1 MRKITKWILA
11 IFGVLIII
19 VIIMGAAG
27 YAYISRTLPSDN
39 GTAHISGLGEDVRIV
54 RDQESV
60 PHIIG
65 QSIIDVVAAQG
76 YVHAQDRLWQ
86 METLRMAGQGRLSE
100 MFGEKTVGT
109 DIYLRTLNLAGHA
122 RQSYKLLQPQTRE
135 LLQAYTRGINAYI
148 NRDTRLYEPPL
159 GAEFMI
165 LNHLPEP
172 WEPWQSLLTLKVMA
186 LTLGS
191 NMSSEIKRLALASKG
206 FSSNEID
213 DLVSYNRADNPPP
226 LPDLRKIYGFR
237 PSGKSS
243 LKGSDKNNHLASKTA
258 DRLPGKEVF
267 DLVWPT
273 GITASNNWVVSGSRT
288 KSGKVLLAND
298 PHLGLTAPSIWY
310 LSHLSW
316 VKEGQRHN
324 AIGAS
329 LPSIPLILLGRNDA
343 IAWGFTTSNLD
354 SQDIYLERIN
364 PENDNEYLTDEGW
377 KKFETREEIIK
388 VSGLPDI
395 KHIVRLTR
403 HGPVLPDGFRN
414 LDKYLPVNHVASLK
428 WLALS
433 DQDTSIDAMSKIA
446 DASNVNGFINA
457 SKSLLSPMQSIV
469 VGDREGNIGFVAP
482 ARVAIR
488 SPDNK
493 IMGRA
498 PVPGWLPQ
506 YEWQGF
512 LEFDQLPQYKNP
524 GNGVLYSAN
533 SKFIDPGYQPH
544 ITFDWAEEYRRR
556 RIRRLIVDHNSPHDM
571 ASMMSGQRDDYST
584 ALVEFRDES
593 IGQLQAGVS
602 VNRNIISAI
611 KNWDGHMTREGN
623 IPLIMMAWFK
633 TLSEDLL
640 KDDLGDEY
648 ALFARGNISVIL
660 DILRSGGS
668 RDWCDDQ
675 NRVGRQSCSIIVFE
689 SFKKAIANLRKEYGD
704 DWTSWQ
710 WGEAHIAYGEHQPF
724 ANVPPMDKLFNVEI
738 QSAGGP
744 YTLLRG
750 QTELGENK
758 PYYNRHASSYRAI
771 YDFADLNNSRY
782 IQTTGQSGNFL
793 SPFYRNF
800 ARRWAD
806 GEYIKISSD
815 AETYEKEAIG
825 IWKVKRKQGV
835 EGVKE

>member
-11 IFGVLIII
+11 ILGAVTIV
-19 VIIMGAAG
+19 VIILVVAG
-27 YAYISRTLPSDN
+27 YAYVSRTLPRDN

-54 RDQESV
+54 RDRESV

-86 METLRMAGQGRLSE
+86 MEMLRMAGQGRLSE
-100 MFGEKTVGT
+100 MLGEKTVGT
-109 DIYLRTLNLAGHA
+109 DIYLRTLNLAGHS
-122 RQSYKLLQPQTRE
+122 RESYKLLQPQTRE

-159 GAEFMI
+159 GSEFII

-172 WEPWQSLLTLKVMA
+172 WEPWQSLMSLKVMA

-206 FSSNEID
+206 FNSNEID
-213 DLVSYNRADNPPP
+213 DLVSYNLRDVPPP

-237 PSGKSS
+237 PSGKSTS
-243 LKGSDKNNHLASKTA
+243 NDLNSEPATKVAG
-258 DRLPGKEVF
+258 REYF

-273 GITASNNWVVSGSRT
+273 GITASNNWVISGSRT

-324 AIGAS
+324 IIGAS
-329 LPSIPLILLGRNDA
+329 LPSIPLILLGRSDRT
-343 IAWGFTTSNLD
+343 AWGFTTSNLD

-377 KKFETREEIIK
+377 KKFDTREEIIK

-395 KHIVRLTR
+395 NHVVRLTR

-414 LDKYLPVNHVASLK
+414 IKKYLPVNHVASLK

-433 DQDTSIDAMSKIA
+433 NDDTSIDAMTRMA
-446 DASNVNGFINA
+446 DAKNVNGFIETM
-457 SKSLLSPMQSIV
+457 KSLLSPMQSIV
-469 VGDREGNIGFVAP
+469 VGDSDGDIGFIAP

-488 SPDNK
+488 STDNK

-498 PVPGWLPQ
+498 PVPGWLPK

-512 LEFDQLPQYKNP
+512 LEFDQLPRYKNP
-524 GNGVLYSAN
+524 ANGVLYSAN
-533 SKFIDPGYQPH
+533 SKFVDQTYNQH
-544 ITFDWAEEYRRR
+544 ITWDWAEDYRHQ
-556 RIRRLIVDHNSPHDM
+556 RIKRLIADRKSPHDM
-571 ASMMSGQRDDYST
+571 ASMMAGHRDDYSP
-584 ALVEFRDES
+584 ALVEFRNDA
-593 IGQLQAGVS
+593 IGRLQAGVS
-602 VNRNIISAI
+602 INRNIISAI
-611 KNWDGHMTREGN
+611 KNWDGRMKRDSN

-648 ALFARGNISVIL
+648 SLFARGNISVIL
-660 DILRSGGS
+660 DILRSGGA
-668 RDWCDDQ
+668 RDWCDDR
-675 NRVGRQSCSIIVFE
+675 NRKGRQSCSKIVFE
-689 SFKKAIANLRKEYGD
+689 SFKTSLAKLRVDFGD
-704 DWTSWQ
+704 DWKSWQ
-710 WGEAHIAYGEHQPF
+710 WGQAHIAYGEHRPF
-724 ANVPPMDKLFNVEI
+724 ANVPPLDKLFNVEVE
-738 QSAGGP
+738 SAGGP

-750 QTELGENK
+750 QTDFGKKN
-758 PYYNRHASSYRAI
+758 PFYNRHSSSYRAI

-800 ARRWAD
+800 AKRWAD

-815 AETYEKEAIG
+815 AEIYEKDAVG
-825 IWKVKRKQGV
+825 VWKAKRKPG
-835 EGVKE
+835 GKK